1 MKGAKHMATMRFTQ
15 GIKFK
20 CSDPDAFIKLFRQY
34 DAERASADVAGF
46 IGGRLL
52 ADRDVPGQFLM
63 IAEFAEVDG
72 ELTAAQEAERNN
84 ARNEA
89 EGWLAKLLE
98 VIDGEPEY
106 FNYDELYRTGITG
119 NIRTG

>member
-1 MKGAKHMATMRFTQ
+1 MATMRFTQ
-15 GIKFK
+15 GIKFR
-20 CSDPDAFIKLFRQY
+20 CSDPDALVALFKQY
-34 DAERASADVAGF
+34 DAERASADIAGF

-63 IAEFAEVDG
+63 MAEFAEVDG
-72 ELTAAQEAERNN
+72 ALTAAQEAERNN

-89 EGWLAKLLE
+89 DGWLPKLLNA
-98 VIDGEPEY
+98 IDGEPEW

-119 NIRTG
+119 NLRTG